1 MTPALASPLFVVS
14 LVVTLAAAGVFANR
28 LDRVGVRLGMPEA
41 LLGLLTAVAADGP
54 EITSAIAALV
64 SGARGVSLG
73 VVAGSNIFNLAAMIG
88 LGALLA
94 GRVHLPRAALVLEG
108 TVAGLCTLSAVALVL
123 GIMSAPIA
131 CLVFAVVLVPY
142 VVLLVRGPEA
152 VQRLALPQG
161 FARHLARA
169 LAEREHAPT
178 RDVSELEEARSHA
191 LPMLAAVALIVA
203 GSIGMVQTA
212 LTLADA
218 WHVPRTLVGVLVLA
232 PLTSIPN
239 AYTAVRLGLEH
250 RGSALVSET
259 LNSNTINL
267 GGGVVIPALFVSLGA
282 LSTSVRIDLA
292 WLVATT
298 VTALLLLGRPR
309 GMNRAGGA
317 AVVALYL
324 VFVAAQVIYR

>member
-1 MTPALASPLFVVS
+1 MTPALASPLFVLS
-14 LVVTLAAAGVFANR
+14 LVVTLAAAAVFAGR
-28 LDRVGVRLGMPEA
+28 LDRVGVQLGMPEA

-54 EITSAIAALV
+54 EIAAAVAALV

-108 TVAGLCTLSAVALVL
+108 TVAGLCTLSAVALIL
-123 GIMSAPIA
+123 GLMSAPIA
-131 CLVFAVVLVPY
+131 CLLFAVVLVPY
-142 VVLLVRGPEA
+142 TVLLVRGPGA
-152 VQRLALPQG
+152 VRRLALPKR
-161 FARHLARA
+161 FARHLAHA
-169 LAEREHAPT
+169 LAEREHPPT
-178 RDVSELEEARSHA
+178 RVGSELEEARSHA

-203 GSIGMVQTA
+203 GSVGMVQTA

-239 AYTAVRLGLEH
+239 AYTGVRLGLGH

-267 GGGVVIPALFVSLGA
+267 AGGVVVPGLFVSLGA
-282 LSTSVRIDLA
+282 VSTSVRIDVA
-292 WLVATT
+292 WLLATT
-298 VTALLLLGRPR
+298 VAALLLLGGRR
-309 GMNRAGGA
+309 GMSRAGGA
-317 AVVALYL
+317 SIVSLYL
-324 VFVAAQVIYR
+324 VFVAVQAIYP